1 MRPGWKWVA
10 AMAVLVLGIAVSVS
24 GAATSGSKRD
34 TVSSS
39 DSAERTGQARGA
51 LMRGPGEHL
60 SALADKLGVSED
72 ELTDALGAVREDLGP
87 PRRNRRTQ
95 RPTRAQL
102 ERRCNQITDAL
113 AKELDKSGDDVRAAI
128 KAVAREKIEE
138 AVDADRLTRSQADR
152 MLSRIEGAACL
163 LAFGPGPGGHGCG
176 GPGGGGRFG
185 HPAPPPGESGS
196 EGSSSV
202 APAPMG
208 APA

>member
-24 GAATSGSKRD
+24 GAATSGSKRERGGD
-34 TVSSS
+34 T
-39 DSAERTGQARGA
+39 ARGGE
-51 LMRGPGEHL
+51 LRHGFRGGPGEHL

-72 ELTDALGAVREDLGP
+72 ELTDALGVVRRDVGP
-87 PRRNRRTQ
+87 SRRAQ

-102 ERRCNQITDAL
+102 ERRCNQITNAL
-113 AKELDKSGDDVRAAI
+113 AQELDRSGDDVRAAI
-128 KAVAREKIEE
+128 KAVAREKVEE
-138 AVDADRLTRSQADR
+138 AVDADRLTRGQADR
-152 MLSRIEGAACL
+152 MLSRIEDAACL
-163 LAFGPGPGGHGCG
+163 PAFGPGPGGHGCG
-176 GPGGGGRFG
+176 GRGGPGRFE
-185 HPAPPPGESGS
+185 HPAPSPGEQGS

>member
-34 TVSSS
+34 GGGDT
-39 DSAERTGQARGA
+39 ARGGE
-51 LMRGPGEHL
+51 LRHGLRGGPGEHL

-72 ELTDALGAVREDLGP
+72 ELTDALGAVRRDLGP
-87 PRRNRRTQ
+87 PRRNRRAQ

-113 AKELDKSGDDVRAAI
+113 AQELDRSGDDVRAAI
-128 KAVAREKIEE
+128 KAVAREKVEE
-138 AVDADRLTRSQADR
+138 AVDAGRLTRGQADR
-152 MLSRIEGAACL
+152 MLSRIEDSACL
-163 LAFGPGPGGHGCG
+163 PAFGPGPGGHGCG
-176 GPGGGGRFG
+176 GPGGPGRFE
-185 HPAPPPGESGS
+185 HPAPPPGERGS

-202 APAPMG
+202 PPAPMG